1 MRCFVTIIYAL
12 FQVLFQWYVWYIL
25 IAKFIWL
32 WNKWNVTSTKTK
44 TRAFTLKSE
53 VCWFYLKHRTWWDFW
68 KWKGSQKHKKRN
80 SESII
85 NHTSSVVY
93 HDKTHKITF
102 LLRKQY
108 FLPNDTVLPKSRSK
122 LSTSCYLV
130 PLLNKRQNNLK
141 FKLASL
147 LLGSEAARN
156 RIQQQKKDCNL
167 SFILTVT
174 VFMFFVFHSPRII
187 IR

>member
-1 MRCFVTIIYAL
+1 M

-93 HDKTHKITF
+93 HEKKTQNNLSIAKTIF
-102 LLRKQY
+102 PSQWY
-108 FLPNDTVLPKSRSK
+108 PSKSRCK

-130 PLLNKRQNNLK
+130 PLLNKRRNNLK